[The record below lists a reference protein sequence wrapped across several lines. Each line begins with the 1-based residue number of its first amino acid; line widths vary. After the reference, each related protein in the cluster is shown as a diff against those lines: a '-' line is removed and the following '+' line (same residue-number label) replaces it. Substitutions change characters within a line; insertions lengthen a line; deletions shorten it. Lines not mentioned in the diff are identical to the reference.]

1 MSYAIVYLSKNING
15 LHFFIAALIAGIKLI
30 FCVAALNHAFLCHN
44 NVAFLAR

>member
-30 FCVAALNHAFLCHN
+30 FCVAAVDQSFFCHYNFAFI
-44 NVAFLAR
+44 AF